1 MSDVVLELRRDGDL
15 DEHGHVSGYLWA
27 MRGRTGLV
35 YFHTKEKGHGR
46 VRLRPGTLT
55 MEHSVMNHFPDVRC
69 LRPLGQANAQ
79 LAVCLIHPVDFS
91 VKPDPWTRSGCCLCW
106 FEKQPA
112 AGSGQIG
119 EDSEAVDGCAPKRK
133 APANLRSLRAGACH
147 DSNCTPTVF
156 DLDPVASRRCL
167 TVNVV
172 PLDSATSVVF
182 SWLPAHQEFADR
194 KLSSLRSLADCEA
207 RRH

>member
-1 MSDVVLELRRDGDL
+1 MRSFPRPPSRLVSDSGMADSMVSLFCGVPGRRVPSFYALEGREIRMSDVVLELRRDGDL

-79 LAVCLIHPVDFS
+79 LAVCLIHPV
-91 VKPDPWTRSGCCLCW
+91 TRHVLL
-106 FEKQPA
+106 A
-112 AGSGQIG
+112 DTA
-119 EDSEAVDGCAPKRK
+119 DALDGCIAPYLVGSAETPGSSDAAMEQLWGLLGGWRQGGTVELTILNDVPK
-133 APANLRSLRAGACH
+133 AAL
-147 DSNCTPTVF
+147 
-156 DLDPVASRRCL
+156 
-167 TVNVV
+167 
-172 PLDSATSVVF
+172 
-182 SWLPAHQEFADR
+182 
-194 KLSSLRSLADCEA
+194 
-207 RRH
+207 